1 MPERKVLIKLLA
13 ALRLLQKREIPATD
27 LGICGNL
34 ICYFEFYDGE
44 YEPVM
49 DEALEQCEWYTG
61 DECYPIPGCGY
72 SDPSDAYHKTDN
84 KWATETFS
92 TRSYALRRYELVD
105 RMIDVCIKHIDSPSS
120 KLSVL
125 K

>member
-1 MPERKVLIKLLA
+1 MPKRKHLIELLA
-13 ALRLLQKREIPATD
+13 ALRLLQKREIPD
-27 LGICGNL
+27 VGEGICVNL
-34 ICYFEFYDGE
+34 THDFNIRRLVYK
-44 YEPVM
+44 PIM
-49 DEALEQCEWYTG
+49 MEALEVCKWYTG
-61 DECYPIPGCGY
+61 DTCYPIPDCGCRR
-72 SDPSDAYHKTDN
+72 PEDAYELADN
-84 KWATETFS
+84 KWDLNGLF